1 MVAEHHQ
8 KGDHKS
14 ALEHSDKAM
23 KQSQTAHEASKVAGV
38 KSKAAAH

>member
-23 KQSQTAHEASKVAGV
+23 KQSKTAHEASKVAGV